1 MRNFKVVTQRKGKY
15 RQKVLTWQ
23 ENGKQQRQNIP
34 KSLWYLIDNIDS
46 LEEFLSALADYQA
59 EKSLT
64 LSRERLRRF
73 KGEGSGLIQKRI
85 FKKKNKDG
93 TIKRYIQ
100 YWFDYEIDGKK
111 SSKYIPVAMVD
122 SIMDLNARKVPVSV
136 ILKRL
141 D

>member
-1 MRNFKVVTQRKGKY
+1 MKNYKVVTQRKGKY
-15 RQKVLTWQ
+15 RQKILTWQ

-34 KSLWYLIDNIDS
+34 KPLWYLIDEIDS
-46 LEEFLSALADYQA
+46 LEEFLSALADYHA
-59 EKSLT
+59 EKSLK
-64 LSRERLRRF
+64 LPRERLRRF
-73 KGEGSGLIQKRI
+73 KGQGSGVIQKRI

-93 TIKRYIQ
+93 TIKRYKQ